1 MTILKRLS
9 PLALAAALVSCTES
23 NRQDAEAGGTLVIS
37 TAADADFLLPPLV
50 DGVAARQVTDL
61 LFDHLA
67 EIGNDLN
74 TLGDAGFLPRLAE
87 RWEWSDDSLAIAFH
101 LNPAARW
108 HDGTPVRAAD
118 VAFTHDFY
126 RDPAVGSPTAPL
138 IRNIDSVSVR
148 DSLTAVVHFASRR
161 PEQFFNVAYQLHIL
175 PSHLLRDLDRSQI
188 RSAPIVRNPVG
199 SGRFRFARWVP
210 GQVVEI
216 VADTANYR
224 GRPALDRV
232 MWSIA
237 PDPSAATT
245 RLFAGEADL
254 YEILNPAS
262 IAELGK
268 HDHLKIVPYPSLA
281 YGFLLFNL
289 RDPDRTARPHPVL
302 GDVGTRRA
310 LSMAVDRD
318 RMVRNVFD
326 SLATVGYGPFA
337 RTISTADTTIRQIP
351 YDTVGARRL
360 LDSLGWRDANGD
372 GIRERNGRPLEFSIL
387 VPSSSKPRISFAVLI
402 QEQLARVGAR
412 ATIEQLEFVPFLE
425 RQRAKQFDA
434 AVVALSSDPS
444 PSGMR
449 QHWGTPA
456 AGEEGGTNG
465 GSYSNP
471 AVDALID
478 SALTTMDFAAQKA
491 YFKRAYQAVVDD
503 APAIW
508 LYNPKLAAGVHRRI
522 VPRGLRAD
530 GWHVNIADWTI
541 PADQRIDRDRI
552 GLRSATAPSA
562 DSAAGAGAGR

>member
-1 MTILKRLS
+1 MPISKRL
-9 PLALAAALVSCTES
+9 PLFALAIALAGCTDRE
-23 NRQDAEAGGTLVIS
+23 RDDAETGGTLVIS

-67 EIGNDLN
+67 EVGNELN
-74 TLGDAGFLPRLAE
+74 TVGDQGFTPRLAE
-87 RWEWSDDSLAIAFH
+87 RWEWAADSLSIAFH
-101 LNPAARW
+101 LDPDARW

-118 VAFTHDFY
+118 VAFTFDLY
-126 RDPAVGSPTAPL
+126 RDPVVASPTAPL
-138 IRNIDSVSVR
+138 IRNIDSVTVR
-148 DSLTAVVHFASRR
+148 DSLTAVVHFAERM
-161 PEQFFNVAYQLHIL
+161 PEQFFTVAYQLHVL
-175 PSHLLRDLDRSQI
+175 PSHLLGSIDRAQI

-232 MWSIA
+232 IWSVA

-254 YEILNPAS
+254 YEVLRPES
-262 IAELGK
+262 IVELQK
-268 HDHLKIVPYPSLA
+268 HDNLKVVPYPSLA

-289 RDPDRTARPHPVL
+289 RDPNRPGRPHPIL
-302 GDVGTRRA
+302 GDVAVRRA
-310 LSMAVDRD
+310 LSMAVDRE

-326 SLATVGYGPFA
+326 SLATVGIGPFA
-337 RTISTADTTIRQIP
+337 RAISTADTTLRQIP
-351 YDTVGARRL
+351 YDTAGARRL

-372 GIRERNGRPLEFSIL
+372 GVREKNGRPLELSLL
-387 VPSSSKPRISFAVLI
+387 VPSSSRPRVSFAVLL
-402 QEQLARVGAR
+402 QEQLAQVGAR

-425 RQRAKQFDA
+425 RQRTKKFDA
-434 AVVALSSDPS
+434 AVVALASDPS

-456 AGEEGGTNG
+456 PGENSGANG

-471 AVDALID
+471 TVDALLD
-478 SALTTMDFAAQKA
+478 SALSTMDFATEKA
-491 YFKRAYQAVVDD
+491 YFKRAYQAVIDD

-508 LYNPKLAAGVHRRI
+508 LYNPRLAAGMHKRI
-522 VPRGLRAD
+522 QPQGLRAD

-552 GLRSATAPSA
+552 GLRSVAAPAA
-562 DSAAGAGAGR
+562 DTGAGAGAGR

>member
-1 MTILKRLS
+1 MPILKRL
-9 PLALAAALVSCTES
+9 PLLALAAILGGCTDDS
-23 NRQDAEAGGTLVIS
+23 RDDADTGGTLVIS

-67 EIGNDLN
+67 EIGNELN
-74 TLGDAGFLPRLAE
+74 TVGDAGFRPRLAE
-87 RWEWSDDSLAIAFH
+87 RWEWSADSLSIAFH
-101 LNPAARW
+101 LDPDARW

-126 RDPAVGSPTAPL
+126 RDPAVASPTAPL

-148 DSLTAVVHFASRR
+148 DSLTAVVHFATRM
-161 PEQFFNVAYQLHIL
+161 PEQFFNVAYQLHVL
-175 PSHLLRDLDRSQI
+175 PSHLLRNVDRAQI

-210 GQVVEI
+210 GQVVEV

-224 GRPALDRV
+224 GRPGLDRV
-232 MWSIA
+232 IWSVA
-237 PDPSAATT
+237 PDPTAATT

-254 YEILNPAS
+254 YEILRPEA
-262 IAELGK
+262 ITELRT
-268 HDHLKIVPYPSLA
+268 HDHLKVVPYPSLA
-281 YGFLLFNL
+281 YGFMLFNM
-289 RDPDRTARPHPVL
+289 RDPQRTARPHPIL
-302 GDVGTRRA
+302 GDVAMRRA
-310 LSMAVDRD
+310 LSMAVDRE

-326 SLATVGYGPFA
+326 SLASVGSGPFA
-337 RTISTADTTIRQIP
+337 RAISTADTTIRQIP

-372 GIRERNGRPLEFSIL
+372 GVREKNGRPLEISIL
-387 VPSSSKPRISFAVLI
+387 VPSSSKPRVSFAVLI
-402 QEQLARVGAR
+402 QEQLARVGVKAN
-412 ATIEQLEFVPFLE
+412 IEQLEFVPFLE

-434 AVVALSSDPS
+434 AIVALSSDPS
-444 PSGMR
+444 PSGIR

-456 AGEEGGTNG
+456 PGEASGTNG

-471 AVDALID
+471 TVDALID
-478 SALTTMDFAAQKA
+478 SALTTMDFATEKA

-508 LYNPKLAAGVHRRI
+508 LYDPKLAAGMHKRLQ
-522 VPRGLRAD
+522 PQGMRAD
-530 GWHVNIADWTI
+530 GWHANIAEWTI

-552 GLRSATAPSA
+552 GLRSVAAPAA
-562 DSAAGAGAGR
+562 DSAPGDGTGR